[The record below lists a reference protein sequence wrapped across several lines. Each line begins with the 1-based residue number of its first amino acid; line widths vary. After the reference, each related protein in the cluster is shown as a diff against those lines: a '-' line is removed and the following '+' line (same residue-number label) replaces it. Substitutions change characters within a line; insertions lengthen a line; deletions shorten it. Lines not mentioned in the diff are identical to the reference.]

1 MVESL
6 RYPIFFCAGELCEQF
21 SVLVRVLHSGQF
33 RYVSPTTF
41 KKTVGR
47 FKSDFAGFDQQD
59 SQELLSFLME
69 ALHEDTNRVSL
80 TGRRITNSTTNKKPF
95 PKIGRDWSETA

>member
-1 MVESL
+1 MLS
-6 RYPIFFCAGELCEQF
+6 YCYFCYYLGELCEQF

-33 RYVSPTTF
+33 RYVSPTSF

-59 SQELLSFLME
+59 SQELLAFLME

-80 TGRRITNSTTNKKPF
+80 DI
-95 PKIGRDWSETA
+95 